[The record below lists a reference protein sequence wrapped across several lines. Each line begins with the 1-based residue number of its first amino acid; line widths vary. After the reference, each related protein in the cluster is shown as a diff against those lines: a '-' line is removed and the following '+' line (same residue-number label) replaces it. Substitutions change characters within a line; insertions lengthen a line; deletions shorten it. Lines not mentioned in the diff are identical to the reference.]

1 MEALKKHCSL
11 SEHENIN
18 AISFCPKCNIYMCNK
33 CQNFHA
39 ELFKIHQT
47 INLNLTKDL
56 DDFFSGICNNE
67 HHPNNLDFFCKTH
80 NTLCCVGCISKIKN
94 KLYGQHSD

>member
-56 DDFFSGICNNE
+56 DDFFFREFVIMNIIQIIWI
-67 HHPNNLDFFCKTH
+67 FFAKPT
-80 NTLCCVGCISKIKN
+80 I
-94 KLYGQHSD
+94 LYVV